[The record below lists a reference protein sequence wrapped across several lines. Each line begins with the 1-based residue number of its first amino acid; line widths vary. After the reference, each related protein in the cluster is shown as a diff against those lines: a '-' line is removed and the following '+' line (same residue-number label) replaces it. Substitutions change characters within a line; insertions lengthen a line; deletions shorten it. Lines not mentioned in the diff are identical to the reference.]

1 MNTVRKKTVLRL
13 AHKLYSM
20 DCKKMGSFKHKIV
33 SLLKKTLVN
42 YSRPIHAKN
51 VFLKVK
57 K

>member
-20 DCKKMGSFKHKIV
+20 NCKKMGSFKHKIV
-33 SLLKKTLVN
+33 SLLKKTVN

>member
-33 SLLKKTLVN
+33 SLLKKTVN